1 MQIPQK
7 ADSSALFYLIKNCME
22 PFFAKK
28 SLGQNF
34 LKNPHIAEKIVV
46 AGNVAEGDV
55 VLEIGPGKGALT
67 RVLLEHGAIVTAVE
81 ADMRALEVLQDTFPD
96 EIKSGAL
103 TLIHADMREFDI
115 DTLSLTQQPYKVL
128 ANIPYYLTG
137 QLFRMFLSHTHQ
149 PSTLVFLV
157 QKEVAE
163 RIARSKKESL
173 LSLSVKVYGTPKL
186 VQTVARGNFSP
197 VPNVDSA
204 ILAIYDISR
213 EKFKGVS
220 EEAFFACI
228 HGGFQARRKQL
239 FGALSK
245 IYGKPCVASA
255 FGALKLDTKL
265 RGEDISVDTWLSLSS
280 HINDCPHEHTVT

>member
-1 MQIPQK
+1 
-7 ADSSALFYLIKNCME
+7 ME

-34 LKNPHIAEKIVV
+34 LKNPHIAGKIVA
-46 AGNVAEGDV
+46 AGKVEKGDV

-67 RVLLEHGAIVTAVE
+67 RVLLETGAVVTAIE
-81 ADMRALEVLQDTFPD
+81 ADIRAIEILEDTFPE
-96 EIKSGAL
+96 EIKSGTL

-115 DTLSLTQQPYKVL
+115 NTLPLIKNPYKLL

-137 QLFRMFLSHTHQ
+137 QLFRSFLSHAHQ

-157 QKEVAE
+157 QKEVAV

-173 LSLSVKVYGTPKL
+173 LSLSVKVYGTPKF
-186 VQTVARGNFSP
+186 VETVSRGNFVP

-213 EKFKGVS
+213 EKFKNVS
-220 EEAFFACI
+220 EIAFFECI
-228 HGGFQARRKQL
+228 HVGFQARRKQL
-239 FGALSK
+239 FGALTK
-245 IYGKPCVASA
+245 IYDKTCVQKA
-255 FGALKLDTKL
+255 FETLVLDTKI
-265 RGEDISVDTWLSLSS
+265 RGEDISIDMWLSLTKL
-280 HINDCPHEHTVT
+280 INDCPHEHQVA

>member
-1 MQIPQK
+1 
-7 ADSSALFYLIKNCME
+7 ME

-34 LKNPHIAEKIVV
+34 LKNPHIAEKIVL
-46 AGNVAEGDV
+46 AGNVEKGDV

-67 RVLLEHGAIVTAVE
+67 HALLKAGAKVTAIE
-81 ADMRALEVLQDTFPD
+81 ADMRALEILEDTFPN
-96 EIKSGAL
+96 EIKSEAL
-103 TLIHADMREFDI
+103 KLIHADMREFDI
-115 DTLSLTQQPYKVL
+115 NTLSLIKTQYKLV

-137 QLFRMFLSHTHQ
+137 QLFRAFLSHEHQ

-173 LSLSVKVYGTPKL
+173 LSLSVKAYGTPKF
-186 VQTVARGNFSP
+186 VETVARGNFAP

-213 EKFKGVS
+213 AKFKNVS
-220 EEAFFACI
+220 EKAFFECI
-228 HGGFQARRKQL
+228 HIGFQARRKQL
-239 FGALSK
+239 FGALAK
-245 IYGKPCVASA
+245 IHVKTCVEEA
-255 FGALKLDTKL
+255 FLTLNLKKDV
-265 RGEDISVDTWLSLSS
+265 RGEDVPIDMWLSLSAL
-280 HINDCPHEHTVT
+280 IADCPHQH